1 MEGNTGANNPTDK
14 AEIDKVE
21 TQQEKQ
27 EAEEL
32 IALEALPSRIQ
43 FKDSLPSRSSR
54 EFTERGRSLSKG
66 RSPSPPAVDLGPGF
80 ADFRG
85 DVGGHGYDET
95 EVDIIAVPCPGADP
109 IQTWIYDSDS
119 SSAESNYHVEVGS
132 HISHNNQSTRS
143 SQSSLRRSSPWVTLR
158 LRERVNI
165 ARVFL
170 YRHRHLE
177 EGMNL
182 KSLAN
187 DLLEQVQ
194 NIRRGSMPKSR
205 PLFFIAHSIGGLVVK
220 SALVR
225 ASQKTKYQDIM
236 DDCHGVTFFGTPH
249 LGSSY
254 MSMPNLKDSIQDL
267 LQLEAPLPRSLT
279 DEINLNN
286 PKLKELHEQFV
297 DIASE
302 LRLWSFYETRECL
315 LSGSGAQFTNEVQ
328 FTAPLVSV
336 KSALLDIWQEDVFGV
351 ESDHAHL
358 AAFGPNNEEI
368 LVSYL
373 GDLAGAVLKS
383 AELSRDHVH
392 HPLYLKSHVH
402 VEVIGFYEDPD
413 GWTAAQHY
421 AGQGLDSSA
430 ESGSIIRL
438 YATKYPYK
446 DFLKKGPEK
455 CLSER
460 LRDRSQKKRR
470 RTRSPNRAGGRSDL
484 RPPQLPHETTADAN
498 ILGINQDQSDIGH
511 QRGAAAGAGPEII
524 ISGSPVALERPALLR
539 VPAQTVPELRPPS
552 PESLASV
559 STTMSDPLFI
569 QGKDFAGD
577 GPLTVDLLAKQQAEI
592 MLKEHELGAS
602 AGFSRPNPQLRKFTW
617 IHMPFNNP
625 VWVKEIFNV
634 LSQTQGRDFSKLFDY
649 DNWQSKHIQNRH
661 SESQPAFLKP
671 TCKYLTNTGMTSPRP
686 TPLVGPSSTFPIT
699 LTPNCLFVYMPYLHF
714 DTYRSMIRRRKIIK
728 DRRERGR
735 AKPVPKHVADEK
747 SLELKMIWE
756 YIGFD
761 PPLNCRRTL
770 DQFGHHSLRDTNSR
784 DDDQML
790 YKLTKKDTFSLM
802 KPPMGLTKSQ
812 AGPAGS
818 SMYSNKGSA
827 GSNSGSDGDDSGGE
841 TEAELR
847 DGYILMV
854 DQLWLWSIDKTT
866 LTTFFPRRYST
877 PTEGTLFHQ
886 ADLRNSV
893 YNELNGDLTGRTEN
907 ALDLAA
913 LIVYHAVIVFLD
925 RSTHPD
931 LEIFRLFDEAI
942 GMLAERMT
950 LNMKQFRL
958 QSLSMDD
965 EDDEE
970 DTDYSDWEGESPA
983 SIKKRHRKE
992 LERSERENREN
1003 TSALLE
1009 LADLKDE
1016 LTVLQTLFKNQES
1029 TVKQMKDYYEMHC
1042 KETRK
1047 NWQEPLDDALEYLD
1061 DFKGTVT
1068 EMIERVNTTRNDYE
1082 KMLEMVQR
1090 QAQVD
1095 EVRWSRLQAELAS
1108 SQNLSVM
1115 IFTTFTVIFLPL
1127 TFFTGLFGMNV
1138 TNWQDD
1144 EDMPTLGE
1152 VGWISLPT
1160 SALLIIFSLVAAFSW
1175 RVQRGFKGIYKMMRG
1190 GYKTVKKG
1198 YTQKLEP
1205 MWRKEKKRRR
1215 RQEKKRKYVEK
1226 QTAWNKDGTYDFWDM
1241 VKKQQRNIRYQIP
1254 DQNRRM

>member
-1 MEGNTGANNPTDK
+1 MDGNTGANNPTDK
-14 AEIDKVE
+14 ADIDRGAEKR
-21 TQQEKQ
+21 QEKD
-27 EAEEL
+27 EAEEV
-32 IALEALPSRIQ
+32 IALEVLPTRIQ

-54 EFTERGRSLSKG
+54 EFTERGRSISKG
-66 RSPSPPAVDLGPGF
+66 RSPSPPRINLGAGF
-80 ADFRG
+80 AEYRG

-132 HISHNNQSTRS
+132 HITRSNQSTRS

-194 NIRRGSMPKSR
+194 DIRKGSSR

-249 LGSSY
+249 RGSSY

-267 LQLEAPLPRSLT
+267 LQLESPLPRSLT
-279 DEINLNN
+279 DEILVNN
-286 PKLKELHEQFV
+286 PKLKQLHEQFV

-336 KSALLDIWQEDVFGV
+336 KSAILEIWQEDIFGV

-358 AAFGPNNEEI
+358 AAFGPDNEEI
-368 LVSYL
+368 LHSYL
-373 GDLAGAVLKS
+373 GDLAGAVLKA

-392 HPLYLKSHVH
+392 HPLYLKSHVQ

-413 GWTAAQHY
+413 GWMAATQQY
-421 AGQGLDSSA
+421 AGQGSDASA

-460 LRDRSQKKRR
+460 LHDRSQRKRR
-470 RTRSPNRAGGRSDL
+470 RVRSPNRAGGRTDL
-484 RPPQLPHETTADAN
+484 RPPQLPQETTADAN
-498 ILGINQDQSDIGH
+498 VLGITQGQLDVGH
-511 QRGAAAGAGPEII
+511 QAGAGIGPEII
-524 ISGSPVALERPALLR
+524 ISGGSPVALERPALLR
-539 VPAQTVPELRPPS
+539 VPAQTMPELRPPS

-559 STTMSDPLFI
+559 STTASDPLFI

-577 GPLTVDLLAKQQAEI
+577 GPLTVDLLARQQAEI

-602 AGFSRPNPQLRKFTW
+602 AGFSRPNPQLKKFTW

-634 LSQTQGRDFSKLFDY
+634 LSDIQGHDFSKLFDY

-671 TCKYLTNTGMTSPRP
+671 TCKYLTNTGITSPRP
-686 TPLVGPSSTFPIT
+686 TPLVGPSSSF

-714 DTYRSMIRRRKIIK
+714 DTYRSMIRRRKIIRE
-728 DRRERGR
+728 RRERGR
-735 AKPVPKHVADEK
+735 AKPVPKHVADED

-790 YKLTKKDTFSLM
+790 YKLTKKDAFSLT
-802 KPPMGLTKSQ
+802 KQLNGVATKSQ
-812 AGPAGS
+812 VGPVGS
-818 SMYSNKGSA
+818 SMYSNKGSNGSNA
-827 GSNSGSDGDDSGGE
+827 GSHNDDDEYEEE

-847 DGYILMV
+847 DGYVLMV

-965 EDDEE
+965 DEDDE

-1029 TVKQMKDYYEMHC
+1029 TVKQMKDFYEIHC

-1061 DFKGTVT
+1061 DFKGTVN

-1138 TNWQDD
+1138 TNWQ
-1144 EDMPTLGE
+1144 EEHMPDLE
-1152 VGWISLPT
+1152 QVGWISLPT
-1160 SALLIIFSLVAAFSW
+1160 SILLIIFSLVAAFSW
-1175 RVQRGFKGIYKMMRG
+1175 RVQRGFKGIYKIIRG
-1190 GYKTVKKG
+1190 GYKKVKKG

-1226 QTAWNKDGTYDFWDM
+1226 QTAWDKDGMYDFWDK
-1241 VKKQQRNIRYQIP
+1241 VKENQRKIRYQIP
-1254 DQNRRM
+1254 EQNRRTLRG